1 MKLSAFYIFL
11 HLLNQVILVRC
22 SMDIFFVRCVHDLA
36 NSCRGFFCCRAVC
49 LLSMP
54 WNLSPQ
60 VKRCR
65 PHMVGEAVLHEYR
78 LKRGLNYLYRALGNV
93 SNEQFEVTGLVFARQ
108 AKLVRVHVAF
118 AVSALVGLRTPEV
131 RKVFVVSMNYALPK
145 AKVITRV

>member
-1 MKLSAFYIFL
+1 MLESCLKRHEISSAFYIFL

-22 SMDIFFVRCVHDLA
+22 SMGIFFVRCVHDLA

-93 SNEQFEVTGLVFARQ
+93 FNEQFEVIGHGSL
-108 AKLVRVHVAF
+108 
-118 AVSALVGLRTPEV
+118 
-131 RKVFVVSMNYALPK
+131 
-145 AKVITRV
+145 